1 MRWRS
6 SLMAA
11 GALGLLLWA
20 GSSTAQAQDYNNRN
34 GAPYT
39 YGHTPQNY
47 NYGAYGY
54 RAPAPYAVGNVP
66 QTTYPYYGSYYYGA
80 YPQTGYNYGGP
91 LLYGRFGDTGRVGFR
106 FGWW

>member
-1 MRWRS
+1 
-6 SLMAA
+6 MAA